1 MVLIDYSGQLC
12 NRFYPP
18 GVIFWRREWSESSST
33 KSARE
38 LNNGFAAH
46 IKISDAAAGKES
58 EKKRRIGTKTIT
70 NPLDDPPRV
79 APCACVG
86 V

>member
-18 GVIFWRREWSESSST
+18 GVLFWLFS